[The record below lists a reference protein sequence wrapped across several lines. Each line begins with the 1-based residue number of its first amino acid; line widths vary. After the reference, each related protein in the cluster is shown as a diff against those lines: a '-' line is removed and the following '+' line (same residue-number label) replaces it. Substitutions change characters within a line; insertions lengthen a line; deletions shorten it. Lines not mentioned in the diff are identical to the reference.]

1 MKGIPAHLIVRNDN
15 IPDLD
20 NMYRQ
25 GQSDDDIALLRIE
38 FTKFL
43 KASFSTFVGP
53 KSLTKEEIDNSYFR
67 RLIVDKIFTQASRS
81 RRVEDDFVDIPE
93 FDALVQSFLFEL
105 LIKNTTVQT
114 DRLSVP
120 KFNLDKLPADW
131 KKLSNTRKQSYV
143 VGGPNPDF
151 SGWKGL
157 SLDRLPVSS
166 FIIVDPYFLER
177 WHETKL
183 NLKSILNGLID
194 PKFGVKNFELII
206 SVRNDPGKP
215 VSKEVIIENQQKVEA
230 LLKAEFSKFTFSVTL
245 IYVNKNYTHDRYL
258 FTDFFYLKS
267 GGGFNF
273 YKSNG
278 KFDKLKS
285 NDLDINMLSDE
296 GMFNSYKKRLQ
307 TVYDWMN
314 SSDSLY
320 GAEGK
325 LESRLFGFIE

>member
-20 NMYRQ
+20 QMYWQ
-25 GQSDDDIALLRIE
+25 GQADDDIALLRIE

-93 FDALVQSFLFEL
+93 FGALVQSFLFEL
-105 LIKNTTVQT
+105 LIKNTSVQT

-120 KFNLDKLPADW
+120 KLNLDKLPADW

-151 SGWKGL
+151 SSWKGL

-177 WHETKL
+177 WNETEL

-194 PKFGVKNFELII
+194 PKLGVKKFELII
-206 SVRNDPGKP
+206 ALRNDPKN
-215 VSKEVIIENQQKVEA
+215 EVPKAEIIKNQEKLVT
-230 LLKAEFSKFTFSVTL
+230 LLKNEFPKYLFSITL
-245 IYVNKNYTHDRYL
+245 VYVNKKYTHDRYL

-273 YKSNG
+273 YRSKG
-278 KFDKLKS
+278 MFDKLKS
-285 NDLDINMLSDE
+285 NDLSVHMLSDIGE
-296 GMFNSYKKRLQ
+296 YIDYKKRLQ
-307 TVYDWMN
+307 IVFDWMN
-314 SSDSLY
+314 STDSLY

-325 LESRLFGFIE
+325 LESRLLGFIE